1 MTEKRKYSR
10 DPFLARLEIKNGR
23 DRYPCASMNLSEGG
37 LGILCD
43 RLIELGTC
51 TVYIDDVALGGRI
64 IYRLKQDH
72 GYYVS
77 DKPIYLYGMQLMHR
91 LSEEKKK
98 LLIQKSQQNIASIS
112 R

>member
-43 RLIELGTC
+43 RLIELGNC
-51 TVYIDDVALGGRI
+51 TVYIDDLALSGKI

-77 DKPIYLYGMQLMHR
+77 DKPIYLYGVQLMHR
-91 LSEEKKK
+91 LTEEKKH
-98 LLIQKSQQNIASIS
+98 LLLERSKIS
-112 R
+112 MPVVSR